1 MKVCATSGMSLIGT
15 QLFSQPMIERSFTC
29 RSVRAIR
36 AVCVVLA
43 MALFLVVTT
52 ISPVIA
58 QNAIAG
64 SLDEPNVTPRKIFIM
79 LFLMLGP
86 MKILMPFVNL
96 TRNAEP
102 VLQRRLATRAVLYSL
117 AALALAGLLGRNI
130 LENFEI
136 SIPVLALTGGLIL
149 FLVALRTVLEQ
160 STPQARLKQDPKS
173 PGTDLALSPLAFPI
187 IVTPYGIAAVIVFA
201 TLAQDDVTA
210 KLTVASIVLI
220 ILLLDWLAMLFADV
234 ILRWTGT
241 ALQIFTV
248 VLGVTQIALGL
259 QIITHSLS
267 MIGVF
272 AERGN

>member
-1 MKVCATSGMSLIGT
+1 MDCHASKTSS
-15 QLFSQPMIERSFTC
+15 QLMVDRRILSRL
-29 RSVRAIR
+29 RNAIR
-36 AVCVVLA
+36 ALSGVVGIGLLCFTAIMSHALA
-43 MALFLVVTT
+43 QTEM
-52 ISPVIA
+52 
-58 QNAIAG
+58 AG
-64 SLDEPNVTPRKIFIM
+64 SLSEPNVSARKIFIM

-86 MKILMPFVNL
+86 IKILVPFVNL

-102 VLQRRLATRAVLYSL
+102 ALRRRLATRAMLFSL

-136 SIPVLALTGGLIL
+136 SVPVLALTGGLIL

-160 STPQARLKQDPKS
+160 SVPQARLKQEPIS

-201 TLAQDDVTA
+201 TLAQDTSA
-210 KLTVASIVLI
+210 KLTIASIVLV
-220 ILLLDWLAMLFADV
+220 ILLLDWLAMLLADS
-234 ILRWTGT
+234 ILKWTGT
-241 ALQIFTV
+241 ALQVLTV

-267 MIGVF
+267 LIGVF
-272 AERGN
+272 VERSN

>member
-1 MKVCATSGMSLIGT
+1 MIAPSVFDRLTHAPRRHLILGLGLVLLAAAMVPALAQTETATSLS
-15 QLFSQPMIERSFTC
+15 
-29 RSVRAIR
+29 
-36 AVCVVLA
+36 
-43 MALFLVVTT
+43 
-52 ISPVIA
+52 
-58 QNAIAG
+58 
-64 SLDEPNVTPRKIFIM
+64 EPNVSARKIFIM

-86 MKILMPFVNL
+86 LKILVPFVNL

-102 VLQRRLATRAVLYSL
+102 VVRRRLATRAMLFSL
-117 AALALAGLLGRNI
+117 AALALAGLLGRNV

-136 SIPVLALTGGLIL
+136 SVPVLALTGGLIL

-160 STPQARLKQDPKS
+160 SIPQARLQQESIS

-201 TLAQDDVTA
+201 TLAQDDITA
-210 KLTVASIVLI
+210 KLTIASIVLI
-220 ILLLDWLAMLFADV
+220 ILLLDWLAMLFAET
-234 ILRWTGT
+234 ILKWTGT
-241 ALQIFTV
+241 ALQVFTV

-272 AERGN
+272 AERAN

>member
-1 MKVCATSGMSLIGT
+1 MSSALA
-15 QLFSQPMIERSFTC
+15 QP
-29 RSVRAIR
+29 
-36 AVCVVLA
+36 
-43 MALFLVVTT
+43 
-52 ISPVIA
+52 
-58 QNAIAG
+58 AIAG
-64 SLDEPNVTPRKIFIM
+64 TFNEPNVSARKIFIM
-79 LFLMLGP
+79 LFMMLGP
-86 MKILMPFVNL
+86 LKILVPFINL

-102 VLQRRLATRAVLYSL
+102 VMRRRLATRATLFSL

-136 SIPVLALTGGLIL
+136 SVPVLALTGGLIL

-160 STPQARLKQDPKS
+160 SIPQTRMKQESIS

-201 TLAQDDVTA
+201 TLAQDDTSA
-210 KLTVASIVLI
+210 KLTIASIVII
-220 ILLLDWLAMLFADV
+220 ILLLDWLAMQFADA
-234 ILRWTGT
+234 ILKWTGT
-241 ALQIFTV
+241 ALQVFTV

-272 AERGN
+272 VEHTH